1 MGCNTCKQKNKAYDN
16 SNGTEIKL
24 VSDKV
29 ANGQFNEM
37 NILLKLT
44 TVVVIIAALP
54 FILCALSLQL
64 IFTMF
69 TPVWFDRMRSK
80 WLTYWRSKMKK
91 TQENINVKKSNAQKK
106 KREKEFENT
115 PTYTAEMFEG
125 VGVVENN
132 EENE

>member
-1 MGCNTCKQKNKAYDN
+1 MGCNTCKQKNEAYDN

-64 IFTMF
+64 IFTIYF
-69 TPVWFDRMRSK
+69 LLKVTR
-80 WLTYWRSKMKK
+80 
-91 TQENINVKKSNAQKK
+91 INSTTINL
-106 KREKEFENT
+106 
-115 PTYTAEMFEG
+115 
-125 VGVVENN
+125 
-132 EENE
+132 

>member
-1 MGCNTCKQKNKAYDN
+1 MGCNTCKQNNEAYDK
-16 SNGTEIKL
+16 SNGAEIKL
-24 VSDKV
+24 VPDKV

-69 TPVWFDRMRSK
+69 TPLWFDRMRSK
-80 WLTYWRSKMKK
+80 WSTYWRSKMKR
-91 TQENINVKKSNAQKK
+91 TQENIKVNKSTAQKK

-115 PTYTAEMFEG
+115 PVYTAEMFEG